1 MRTSTRARFLY
12 LVKREREGSGSAHAR
27 EEWKRGKWAPARS
40 ERQIFENSTD
50 VFVMPYSEHR

>member
-27 EEWKRGKWAPARS
+27 EEWKRGKWAPARRAT
-40 ERQIFENSTD
+40 EGARAGILDGGT
-50 VFVMPYSEHR
+50 